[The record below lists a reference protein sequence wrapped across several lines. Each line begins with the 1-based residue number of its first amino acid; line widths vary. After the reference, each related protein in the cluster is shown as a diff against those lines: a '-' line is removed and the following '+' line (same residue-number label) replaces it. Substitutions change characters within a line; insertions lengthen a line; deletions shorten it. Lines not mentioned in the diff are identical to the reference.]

1 MGQRERGREEGGGG
15 RGCAFSLA
23 STPPS
28 PPSYSQ
34 SAKSIVDPVPNQIKA
49 TGANSIFN
57 KELSMARK
65 VGAAYKT
72 KNPTVKQPGDPFS
85 SLNATEAA
93 IWRKK
98 NNNTKALAAV
108 GVLTG
113 ANINMT
119 GLPASKTKSF
129 NLYKEN
135 QAELLALDAQKL
147 NLTREAFPT
156 NTGYDW
162 LRPVVDKLTSAPID
176 DRVAPALSY
185 LEFRDP
191 VLGEIANAKTVVG
204 GEEEGEGEGGEG
216 GEAAGP
222 RARHPA
228 PLPPSFPGL
237 HGGGQ

>member
-1 MGQRERGREEGGGG
+1 MPSR
-15 RGCAFSLA
+15 AH
-23 STPPS
+23 TPS
-28 PPSYSQ
+28 PPSSSSQ
-34 SAKSIVDPVPNQIKA
+34 SAKSIVDPVPNQIAA
-49 TGANSIFN
+49 TGAKSIFN

-65 VGAAYKT
+65 VGAAYKIKT
-72 KNPTVKQPGDPFS
+72 PTVKQPGDPFA
-85 SLNATEAA
+85 SLSATEAA
-93 IWRKK
+93 IWRNK

-119 GLPASKTKSF
+119 GLPAAKTKPF

-135 QAELLALDAQKL
+135 QAELLELDRQKL

-156 NTGYDW
+156 NPGYDW
-162 LRPVVDKLTSAPID
+162 LRPVVDKLTSDPID

-204 GEEEGEGEGGEG
+204 GEEEGEAEGGEWD
-216 GEAAGP
+216 E
-222 RARHPA
+222 RDNR
-228 PLPPSFPGL
+228 
-237 HGGGQ
+237 